1 MASDEDKRKERERL
15 FYRSESGWT
24 FGQGRGEERP
34 SFCHLLNLAEH
45 SVTIGHQN
53 HLEIFLCSIQLGAI
67 EHRRMELSFHVVANA
82 VEALIFLYI
91 ISAQIRYFVFK
102 QLRSKLVGKQIYKV
116 SLTVKKYYA
125 SMRFPDSFGK
135 NTTM

>member
-1 MASDEDKRKERERL
+1 MRIKGKRERDSFIAL
-15 FYRSESGWT
+15 RVGGHLDRE
-24 FGQGRGEERP
+24 RREERP

-53 HLEIFLCSIQLGAI
+53 HLKIFLCSIQLGAI
-67 EHRRMELSFHVVANA
+67 EHRRMELSSHVVANV

-91 ISAQIRYFVFK
+91 MSAQIRYFVFK
-102 QLRSKLVGKQIYKV
+102 QLRSKLVGKQIYNV

-125 SMRFPDSFGK
+125 SKRFPDSFGK